1 MAAQAPIDLDVLE
14 QLELTGWQEAKKAI
28 VKAVQ
33 SDRPLQVDGSETVAN
48 RILERRT
55 VKLLEK

>member
-1 MAAQAPIDLDVLE
+1 MAVQAPIDLDVLE

-33 SDRPLQVDGSETVAN
+33 SDRLLHVDGGESVAG
-48 RILERRT
+48 RI
-55 VKLLEK
+55 

>member
-1 MAAQAPIDLDVLE
+1 MAVQAPIDLDVLE

-48 RILERRT
+48 RI
-55 VKLLEK
+55 